1 MQKLQ
6 IFYLSCTCSERMY
19 KKLFENT
26 EFKPGQQVQ
35 KYHRLFAK
43 GFELN
48 GNDVEMI
55 TALPLTKNTYNR
67 KFFRRECEVAD
78 GLKYFY
84 LSIIN
89 IPILKHISVVWQTM
103 FNIVKHADKERQT
116 IIICDILNQ
125 SVALGGV
132 LASKIL
138 RCKCI
143 GIVTDLPDMLA
154 IDRKSLGTRFNNW
167 MLEKYTDYI
176 FLTEEMNDRI
186 NKESKPYIVLEGHV
200 DSNIGNGHVEKK
212 YNKFVCLYAGALSK
226 KYGLHYL
233 VEGFLMAQ
241 LENAELHLYGDGD
254 YVPELQEICRTSTT
268 VKYFGVK
275 LNDYVVKE
283 QKKATLLVN
292 PRPTNEEFTKYSF
305 PSKNMEYMLSGT
317 PVLTTCLPGM
327 PKDYYPYVYLIDKEN
342 SEGFAA
348 KLRELYEI
356 SREELEQKGKKARMF
371 VLNYKNNKV
380 QAGKVMEKLML

>member
-19 KKLFENT
+19 KRLFEDV

-48 GNDVEMI
+48 GHGVEMVS
-55 TALPLTKNTYNR
+55 ALPLTKSTYNG
-67 KFFRRECEVAD
+67 KFFGSKCEIVD
-78 GLKYFY
+78 GLEYYY

-89 IPILKHISVVWQTM
+89 IPI
-103 FNIVKHADKERQT
+103 VKHLGVVLQSMFEIVRHSNKMGKT
-116 IIICDILNQ
+116 IVICDVLNQ

-132 LASKIL
+132 LASKLL
-138 RCKCI
+138 RCKCV

-154 IDRKSLGTRFNNW
+154 SDRNSWGTRFNNW
-167 MLEKYTDYI
+167 VLKKYTDYI
-176 FLTEEMNDRI
+176 FLTEEMNVRI
-186 NKESKPYIVLEGHV
+186 NKERKPYIVLEGHV
-200 DSNIGNGHVEKK
+200 DSSFGDVSEEKK
-212 YNKFVCLYAGALSK
+212 YDKFICLYAGALSK

-233 VEGFLMAQ
+233 VEGFLMADI
-241 LENAELHLYGDGD
+241 ENAELHLYGDGD
-254 YVPELQEICRTSTT
+254 YVPELQEICRKSDN
-268 VKYFGVK
+268 VKYFGIK

-317 PVLTTCLPGM
+317 PVLTTRLPGM
-327 PKDYYPYVYLIDKEN
+327 PKEYYPYVYLIDNESN
-342 SEGFAA
+342 EGISE
-348 KLRELYEI
+348 KLKELYQM
-356 SREELEQKGKKARMF
+356 SRTELEQKGKDARKY
-371 VLNYKNNKV
+371 VLEYKNNKV
-380 QAGKVMEKLML
+380 QAEKVIRKLLA